1 VTNEDR
7 RDEGLEPRH
16 PLPGASSHGPAYDA
30 AVERS
35 QAAFADIRQVLAG
48 KPVLETVGD
57 LAALLA
63 LLPADLPLWLDD
75 QVRTDRDNPAS
86 GGDVA
91 HVVVAEVIALASP
104 PSALLSHGDGQDF
117 HELVPALQ
125 LGTRVLPSSSVAAAA
140 PEHTRPYYL
149 HDRAEAALEDG
160 EIGAYLTLAAK
171 QLTGIASNLDSE
183 VIRWLGSDSA
193 TSDRV
198 TSELTTNA
206 GTLRAVGST
215 LTTLAPLAE
224 AVINDEDVDEDPDGG
239 EDTALDDA
247 EAVVEDA
254 ARTVATEEI
263 LRTLPQ
269 TLDNIIAAHRE
280 ENPNPAKGL
289 YVLID
294 GGPLDGRTE
303 LNDGTFWH
311 GDGWYPEVDGVE
323 HHYRLGTRSS
333 GHDRTW
339 LWFYQGLRHGDQ

>member
-1 VTNEDR
+1 MTNEDR
-7 RDEGLEPRH
+7 RDEGLEPRY
-16 PLPGASSHGPAYDA
+16 PVPGASSHGPAYDA

-75 QVRTDRDNPAS
+75 QVRTDRDHPAFR
-86 GGDVA
+86 GDVA

-104 PSALLSHGDGQDF
+104 PSALLSRGDGQDF
-117 HELVPALQ
+117 HELIPALQ
-125 LGTRVLPSSSVAAAA
+125 LGTQVLPSSSVAVAAS
-140 PEHTRPYYL
+140 EHTQPYYL

-160 EIGAYLTLAAK
+160 EIGTYLTLAAQ
-171 QLTGIASNLDSE
+171 QLTGIASNLESE
-183 VIRWLGSDSA
+183 VTRWLP
-193 TSDRV
+193 SDRV
-198 TSELTTNA
+198 TPELVKDA
-206 GTLRAVGST
+206 RELRGLAAAVA
-215 LTTLAPLAE
+215 TLAPIAE

-247 EAVVEDA
+247 EGVVEDA

-269 TLDNIIAAHRE
+269 TLDNILATHRA

-303 LNDGTFWH
+303 HNDGTFWH
-311 GDGWYPEVDGVE
+311 GDAWYPEVDGVE
-323 HHYRLGTRSS
+323 HHYRLGTRLS
-333 GHDRTW
+333 GDDSTW
-339 LWFYQGLRHGDQ
+339 LWFYKGLRHAEGQ